1 MTRLFR
7 QSCSAIPIAL
17 LLGFVPAGDV
27 KAQTINWQ
35 VGHVLPAAHWTVDQ
49 QIKMAAKWSEAT
61 KGRLKLNILPSESS
75 GVKGPDM
82 LSAAGENL
90 LQMSDAYGS
99 NVAGQ
104 ERVLELFDLP
114 FFVPFDVD
122 FRARLWAALFDDFAQ
137 LLDRKHGVWLLGYN
151 QLEPRQL
158 YTKKPVR
165 STADFRG
172 LKIRAIGPVD
182 SDFTRSLGAAAT
194 TTNFGELYTTI
205 QQGTNDGTWVAD
217 SGALA
222 MKFYEVA
229 PYMYETN
236 NAGPTVFTVIS
247 KKAIAALPDDVRNY
261 VMSQRE
267 EYAKDRLNRLKG
279 AVSALRQILLKQG
292 VKVTDVGP
300 ADEAKMLELANPVIE
315 KWAANLPAANRPLY
329 EKAKKII
336 ADYKAAK
343 K

>member
-1 MTRLFR
+1 MRANRLTSTAALALAF
-7 QSCSAIPIAL
+7 AIGAA
-17 LLGFVPAGDV
+17 AGAS
-27 KAQTINWQ
+27 AQTINWQ
-35 VGHVLPAAHWTVDQ
+35 VGHVLPAAHWTVDHHY
-49 QIKMAAKWSEAT
+49 KMAEKWLKDT
-61 KGRLKLNILPSESS
+61 NGRLKLNILPSESS

-82 LSAAGENL
+82 LSAASENL

-114 FFVPFDVD
+114 FFVPYDIA
-122 FRARLWAALFDDFAQ
+122 FRGRLWKALFDDFAEI
-137 LLDRKHGVWLLGYN
+137 LDKRHNVWLLGYN

-158 YTKKPVR
+158 YTKRVVQ
-165 STADFRG
+165 SIADMKG

-182 SDFTRSLGAAAT
+182 SDFTRALGAVAT

-217 SGALA
+217 SGGLA

-229 PYMYETN
+229 PNVWETN

-247 KKAIAALPDDVRNY
+247 KKALEALPADMRSY
-261 VMSQRE
+261 IMAQRE
-267 EYAKDRLNRLKG
+267 EYAKERLARLSA
-279 AVSALRQILLKQG
+279 AVSRLRDLLLKAG
-292 VKVTDVGP
+292 IKLHKVRP
-300 ADEAKMLELANPVIE
+300 EDEAKMLELAAPVIE
-315 KWAANLPAANRPLY
+315 KWAANLPAQTRPLY
-329 EKAKKII
+329 DKARKII
-336 ADYKAAK
+336 ADYKASK

>member
-1 MTRLFR
+1 MTGKFRL
-7 QSCSAIPIAL
+7 SIPATALAL
-17 LLGFVPAGDV
+17 LFAIASIA

-49 QIKMAAKWSEAT
+49 QIKMADKWLKDT
-61 KGRLKLNILPSESS
+61 NGRLKLNILPSESS

-82 LSAAGENL
+82 LSAATENL

-114 FFVPFDVD
+114 FFVPFDID
-122 FRARLWAALFDDFAQ
+122 FRARLWAAIFDDFAQ
-137 LLDRKHGVWLLGYN
+137 LLDKKHGVWLLGIN

-158 YTKKPVR
+158 YTKKPVK
-165 STADFRG
+165 TVADFSG

-182 SDFTRSLGAAAT
+182 SDFTRSLGSAAT

-229 PYMYETN
+229 PNMYETN
-236 NAGPTVFTVIS
+236 NAGPTVFTIIS
-247 KKAIAALPDDVRNY
+247 KKALAALPEDVRTY

-267 EYAKDRLNRLKG
+267 NYANDRLNRLKG
-279 AVSALRQILLKQG
+279 AVTALRKLLVQRG
-292 VKVTDVGP
+292 VKVTEVAP
-300 ADEAKMLELANPVIE
+300 ADEAKMLELAKPVIQ
-315 KWAANLPAANRPLY
+315 KWAANLPAANKPIY
-329 EKAKKII
+329 VKAAKII
-336 ADYKAAK
+336 EDYKASK

>member
-1 MTRLFR
+1 MTGKL
-7 QSCSAIPIAL
+7 SLSISATAL
-17 LLGFVPAGDV
+17 AFLLGVASAGN
-27 KAQTINWQ
+27 AQTINWQ

-49 QIKMAAKWSEAT
+49 QIKMAEKWLKDT
-61 KGRLKLNILPSESS
+61 NGRLKLNILPSESS

-82 LSAAGENL
+82 LSAASENL

-114 FFVPFDVD
+114 FFVPFDID
-122 FRARLWAALFDDFAQ
+122 FRAKLWAAMFDDFAQ
-137 LLDRKHGVWLLGYN
+137 LLDKKHGVWLLGVN

-158 YTKKPVR
+158 YTKKPVK
-165 STADFRG
+165 SVADFSG

-182 SDFTRSLGAAAT
+182 SDFTRSLGSAAT

-229 PYMYETN
+229 PNMYETN

-247 KKAIAALPDDVRNY
+247 KKALAALPDDVRQY

-279 AVSALRQILLKQG
+279 AVTVLRKLLLDRG
-292 VKVTDVGP
+292 VKVTEVAP
-300 ADEAKMLELANPVIE
+300 ADEAKMLELAKPVIQ
-315 KWAANLPAANRPLY
+315 KWATNLPAANKPLY
-329 EKAKKII
+329 EKAARIIDEHKASKK
-336 ADYKAAK
+336 K
-343 K
+343 

>member
-1 MTRLFR
+1 
-7 QSCSAIPIAL
+7 
-17 LLGFVPAGDV
+17 
-27 KAQTINWQ
+27 
-35 VGHVLPAAHWTVDQ
+35 
-49 QIKMAAKWSEAT
+49 
-61 KGRLKLNILPSESS
+61 
-75 GVKGPDM
+75 M
-82 LSAAGENL
+82 LSAASENL

-114 FFVPFDVD
+114 FFVPFDID
-122 FRARLWAALFDDFAQ
+122 FRAKLWAALFDDFAQ
-137 LLDRKHGVWLLGYN
+137 LLDRRHGVWLLGYN

-158 YTKKPVR
+158 YTKRPVR
-165 STADFRG
+165 STADIGG

-182 SDFTRSLGAAAT
+182 SDFTRSLGAVAT

-229 PYMYETN
+229 PHMYETN

-247 KKAIAALPDDVRNY
+247 KKALTALPADIRTY
-261 VMSQRE
+261 IMSQRE
-267 EYAKDRLNRLKG
+267 EYAKDRLNRLKN
-279 AVSALRQILLKQG
+279 AVSALRKVLVQRG
-292 VKVTDVGP
+292 VNVVDVSA
-300 ADEAKMLELANPVIE
+300 ADEAKMLSLAAPVIT
-315 KWAANLPAANRPLY
+315 KWAANLPAANRPIY
-329 EKAKKII
+329 EKAKTVI
-336 ADYKAAK
+336 AEYKGAK